1 MLLSPKIKK
10 IHLNG
15 KRNKTP
21 KTNPPY
27 ALSNFKTYDI
37 KDTINKN
44 IFPNKNYS
52 NLVKKNSRHLLRKNI
67 LTPKY
72 KYDSILHPSNIM
84 TPNNKEINLLK
95 DNLNLSISTER
106 KIFDNKS
113 IFTSIITKIEN
124 IMLKYKKNE
133 LKLYS
138 LLIEIDYYINK
149 MIGYEENANIT
160 DFKTFSPKNKLI
172 NSNIN
177 SSNEDKIVKNNENHL
192 LKKKINKLYQ
202 KINEMEYKFK
212 VNELNYF
219 FCIGDYQKKI
229 NDLEKKLN
237 MKKINKIPKNE
248 LKEFICYPHYM
259 KFDVKEDI
267 NPKSIPMFNARKN
280 KNKTIILNN
289 KEKNNEFFDFNQN
302 EKDTENIFKVK
313 NDINENNIE
322 NLEKIYNNKNIIR
335 LWKGL
340 ELNEVKNTIEL
351 GKKKYSE
358 QIPIADKFFGREKS
372 FFISHPKLNYIKIGK
387 NGNQLT
393 SWKIDNQLNN
403 FPKQISKLK
412 ISKSQKNAIIVFP
425 SSFNETMVNLE
436 KLKINKNFQSIEN
449 KFEESLKKN
458 KKTNKKEN

>member
-1 MLLSPKIKK
+1 
-10 IHLNG
+10 
-15 KRNKTP
+15 
-21 KTNPPY
+21 
-27 ALSNFKTYDI
+27 
-37 KDTINKN
+37 
-44 IFPNKNYS
+44 
-52 NLVKKNSRHLLRKNI
+52 
-67 LTPKY
+67 
-72 KYDSILHPSNIM
+72 
-84 TPNNKEINLLK
+84 
-95 DNLNLSISTER
+95 
-106 KIFDNKS
+106 
-113 IFTSIITKIEN
+113 
-124 IMLKYKKNE
+124 
-133 LKLYS
+133 
-138 LLIEIDYYINK
+138 
-149 MIGYEENANIT
+149 
-160 DFKTFSPKNKLI
+160 
-172 NSNIN
+172 
-177 SSNEDKIVKNNENHL
+177 
-192 LKKKINKLYQ
+192 
-202 KINEMEYKFK
+202 MEYKFK

-289 KEKNNEFFDFNQN
+289 KEKNNEFFDY
-302 EKDTENIFKVK
+302 
-313 NDINENNIE
+313 NIE

-425 SSFNETMVNLE
+425 SSFNETIVNLE
-436 KLKINKNFQSIEN
+436 KLKTNKNFQNIEY
-449 KFEESLKKN
+449 KFEESLKMN
-458 KKTNKKEN
+458 KKIIKKKIKK